1 MNQKEKLDE
10 ITEKTIGVAIIIFP
24 ILSVLGVL
32 CGEIMIRLNSYLYFN
47 STLAPT
53 ASKVSLIF

>member
-10 ITEKTIGVAIIIFP
+10 ITEKTIGVAIIIFL

-32 CGEIMIRLNSYLYFN
+32 CGEIMIGLNSH
-47 STLAPT
+47 
-53 ASKVSLIF
+53 VC